1 MHISGSPALP
11 AHARQHAARAPHQ
24 FEHARRL
31 VLQYG
36 WNTTAYQLLNPGMS
50 YWFDPRGDALVGY
63 VATQGYHVVAGE
75 PVCAP
80 ERLAQVTAAFEGV
93 THQAGR
99 RICYMAAQDRMVM
112 IQDTSLPVAGLL
124 LGAQPIWRPRHWA
137 DRLMR
142 KASFR
147 GQLAR
152 ARNKQ
157 VSIDRW
163 ESERATNH
171 AALRRCLHEWLQQRR
186 MPPMHFLVEPDTL
199 GQLRDREVFV
209 AERHRQVIGFLIA
222 SPVPCRRGWLIEQ
235 IIRTRAA
242 PNGTTELLLDYAM
255 RHLAAI
261 GADYVTLGLSPLSR
275 RAGLAQTAQ
284 TGSVRLLLSGLRA
297 YGQRFYNFEGLD
309 AYKAKFLPEWWE
321 PVYAI
326 SREQHISLRTLYA
339 IAGAF
344 GGTSP
349 LLYIGHSMLWAAGQ
363 ELRTAGQ
370 RLRRL

>member
-1 MHISGSPALP
+1 
-11 AHARQHAARAPHQ
+11 
-24 FEHARRL
+24 
-31 VLQYG
+31 
-36 WNTTAYQLLNPGMS
+36 
-50 YWFDPRGDALVGY
+50 
-63 VATQGYHVVAGE
+63 
-75 PVCAP
+75 
-80 ERLAQVTAAFEGV
+80 
-93 THQAGR
+93 
-99 RICYMAAQDRMVM
+99 MAAQDRMVM

-124 LGAQPIWRPRHWA
+124 LGAQPVWRPQHWA
-137 DRLMR
+137 ARLMH

-157 VSIDRW
+157 VRIGRW

-171 AALRRCLHEWLQQRR
+171 PDLRRCLHEWLQQRR

-209 AERHRQVIGFLIA
+209 AERHGLVIGFLIA
-222 SPVPCRRGWLIEQ
+222 SPVACRQGWLIEQ

-242 PNGTTELLLDYAM
+242 PNGTTELLLDHAM

-284 TGSVRLLLSGLRA
+284 TGSVRVLLSGLRA

-326 SREQHISLRTLYA
+326 SRERHISLRTLYA

-363 ELRTAGQ
+363 ELRAAGQ
-370 RLRRL
+370 RLRRG